1 MATRNVLILLKL
13 LSQSISFLIIVAATT
28 ENICIEL
35 CYMCMGSAPAYNVS
49 CLVNVR
55 TKVEKEIV
63 RNNIDT
69 WWPSLISFIN
79 ETWFC
84 VLFTE
89 CRGNIQ
95 VVILEGLNFCGGRS
109 R

>member
-1 MATRNVLILLKL
+1 MITRNVLILLKL

-35 CYMCMGSAPAYNVS
+35 CYMCMGSALAYNVS

-55 TKVEKEIV
+55 ED
-63 RNNIDT
+63 NIDT

-79 ETWFC
+79 VTWFC
-84 VLFTE
+84 GLFTE

-95 VVILEGLNFCGGRS
+95 VVILEGSNFCGGRS

>member
-1 MATRNVLILLKL
+1 MWFMTTRNVLILLKL

-35 CYMCMGSAPAYNVS
+35 CYMCMGSALAYNVS

-63 RNNIDT
+63 RII
-69 WWPSLISFIN
+69 LIPGGQA
-79 ETWFC
+79 
-84 VLFTE
+84 LF
-89 CRGNIQ
+89 
-95 VVILEGLNFCGGRS
+95 LS
-109 R
+109 

>member
-1 MATRNVLILLKL
+1 MWFMITRNVLILLKL
-13 LSQSISFLIIVAATT
+13 LSQSINFLIIVVATT

-63 RNNIDT
+63 RII
-69 WWPSLISFIN
+69 LIPGGQA
-79 ETWFC
+79 
-84 VLFTE
+84 LF
-89 CRGNIQ
+89 
-95 VVILEGLNFCGGRS
+95 LS
-109 R
+109 